1 MNTLHNVP
9 RSLRAARTGGLVLAL
24 ALTLALPGCTS
35 LGSSRDEANPEVTGA
50 TLAAQVC
57 SNCHGLSGESI
68 SPMFPKLAGQQR
80 DYLAAQLADFK
91 AHDRSDARGEQY
103 MWGFTHLSAKQVDE
117 LADYFSSQPAMA
129 RGEGPAALVARGE
142 VIFRQGIADA
152 GVLPCMA
159 CHGDSAQGNG
169 VIPRLAGQHAS
180 YIVAQIKVFKNTDHR
195 PRGAAMKQEIH
206 ALSDDDVLAVAQYME
221 SAGVP
226 R

>member
-1 MNTLHNVP
+1 M
-9 RSLRAARTGGLVLAL
+9 
-24 ALTLALPGCTS
+24 
-35 LGSSRDEANPEVTGA
+35 
-50 TLAAQVC
+50 
-57 SNCHGLSGESI
+57 
-68 SPMFPKLAGQQR
+68 
-80 DYLAAQLADFK
+80 
-91 AHDRSDARGEQY
+91 
-103 MWGFTHLSAKQVDE
+103 
-117 LADYFSSQPAMA
+117 
-129 RGEGPAALVARGE
+129 
-142 VIFRQGIADA
+142 
-152 GVLPCMA
+152 LPCMA